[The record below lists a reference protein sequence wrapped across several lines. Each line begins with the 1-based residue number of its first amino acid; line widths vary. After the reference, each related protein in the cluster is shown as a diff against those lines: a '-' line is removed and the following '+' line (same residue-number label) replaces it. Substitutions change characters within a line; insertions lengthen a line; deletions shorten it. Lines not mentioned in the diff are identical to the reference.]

1 MKYQKALGD
10 PATKSGGVWLRP
22 FGKLFYS
29 IVAYT
34 ISKKELKKITKTM
47 IEAIKY
53 LEELS

>member
-1 MKYQKALGD
+1 MLSQLQDYCVKN
-10 PATKSGGVWLRP
+10 GVWLRP

-34 ISKKELKKITKTM
+34 ISKRAKKNHKTM

-53 LEELS
+53 LEKRV